1 MEVVLAMS
9 ELRAWHSVS
18 AGVVERELET
28 SASSGLTSK
37 EARARR
43 GAYGPTQIRAGR
55 RQSPL
60 VILLNQF
67 QDFMVLVLLGATAVS
82 AFLGEYRDVVAILAI
97 VVLNAVLGFVQ
108 EFRAEKALEALRKLS
123 APKATVLRDG
133 RATQIDAVDV
143 VPGDVIILNPG
154 DRIPADARLA
164 ESHGVE
170 VDESV
175 LTGESRPVKKD
186 ASCIVRQSA
195 PVVEHR
201 NMLHAGTVVTRG
213 RAIGLV
219 VATGMETEM
228 GRIAGMIEDVSDGDT
243 PLQRRLSH
251 LGRWLV
257 AGCLFLCALVAG
269 LGVARGEPIE
279 LMFLAGVSLAV
290 AAIPEGLPA
299 IVTVSLALGVQR
311 MSARKAIVRK
321 LSAVETLGCAT
332 VICADKTGTL
342 TQNQMT
348 VVEIDLIGRNIQVTG
363 SGYSPEGEFL
373 EGGETV
379 DPLDDGI
386 LEDLLLC
393 AALCNDASLVRQS
406 AEERTAGS
414 MGRGRGRGYGY
425 APGRSWDVVGDPTEG
440 ALLAMAYKGGREIM
454 QKVRSFTRV
463 AEIPFEPERRMMAVA
478 CSGPSGVFTFVKGAP
493 QVVLELCEGR
503 YVGGHVEGG
512 IVLRDRRFDGAVLA
526 RNSSMASKSMRVLA
540 MASAPGNLIEQIR
553 VGQSHALSGLTFL
566 GMVGMVDPPRPEAA
580 RSVALAKKAGIATL
594 MITGDHAATAESIA
608 KQVGIMESGRRIL
621 TGEELDAMSDRQL
634 EEVISEVAVF
644 ARVAPAHKLRVVRAL
659 RAQGHVVAVT
669 GDGVNDAPAI
679 READIG
685 IAMGKNGTDVAR
697 EASSMVLSDDNYA
710 TIIAA
715 IEEGRSIYDNIRK
728 FIRYLLACNVGEVL
742 TMLLAVAGG
751 LPLPLTP
758 IQILWM
764 NLMTDGLPAMALAA
778 DPTDPNTMQRAPR
791 CPSESLFAHG
801 LGLKVLADGVFIS
814 ICTIAC
820 YISAGAFLGHDLD
833 TARTMAFSTLVMSQL
848 VYVFRCR
855 VEERSALESGRRPSN
870 RFLLGAVGIS
880 VVLQVLGVH
889 HHVGRAF
896 LGTCELSVVDWVLV
910 LFLSGWSTFLAS
922 AVRAVQRAIRRRCT
936 VFRVNKA
943 GQGT

>member
-1 MEVVLAMS
+1 MS
-9 ELRAWHSVS
+9 DLRAWHSVS
-18 AGVVERELET
+18 AGVVERELGT
-28 SASSGLTSK
+28 SASSGLTLG
-37 EARARR
+37 EARSRR
-43 GAYGPTQIRAGR
+43 SSYGPNLIRPGR

-60 VILLNQF
+60 IILLSQF

-97 VVLNAVLGFVQ
+97 VILNAILGFVQ
-108 EFRAEKALEALRKLS
+108 EFRAERALEALRRLS
-123 APKATVLRDG
+123 APRATVLRDG
-133 RATQIDAVDV
+133 RAEQVDAVDL
-143 VPGDVIILNPG
+143 VPGDVIILSPG
-154 DRIPADARLA
+154 DRIPADARLV
-164 ESHGVE
+164 ECHGLE

-175 LTGESRPVKKD
+175 LTGESKPVRKD
-186 ASCIVRQSA
+186 ASDIVRQSA
-195 PVVEHR
+195 PVVEHK

-213 RAIGLV
+213 RAVGLV

-228 GRIAGMIEDVSDGDT
+228 GRIAGMIGDVTDGDT
-243 PLQRRLSH
+243 PLQRRLSQ

-257 AGCLFLCALVAG
+257 AGCLMLCALVAG
-269 LGVARGEPIE
+269 LGVARGESVE

-363 SGYSPEGEFL
+363 SGYSPEGEFS
-373 EGGETV
+373 EGGEPV
-379 DPLDDGI
+379 YSAADRI
-386 LEDLLLC
+386 LQDLLVC
-393 AALCNDASLVRQS
+393 AGLCNDASLVRQS
-406 AEERTAGS
+406 AEERATGGP
-414 MGRGRGRGYGY
+414 GRGRAWQSARARG
-425 APGRSWDVVGDPTEG
+425 WDVVGDPTEG
-440 ALLAMAYKGGREIM
+440 ALLAMAYKGGREII
-454 QKVRSFTRV
+454 QKVRSFMRI
-463 AEIPFEPERRMMAVA
+463 AEVPFEPERRMMAVA

-493 QVVLELCEGR
+493 QVVLELCENR
-503 YVGGHVEGG
+503 YLGGHPEGG
-512 IVLRDRRFDGAVLA
+512 TAPRDRRFDGAVLA
-526 RNSSMASKSMRVLA
+526 RNSAMASQSMRVLA
-540 MASAPGNLIEQIR
+540 MACAPGNLIDR
-553 VGQSHALSGLTFL
+553 VRSGQARDLPGLTFL
-566 GMVGMVDPPRPEAA
+566 GMVGMMDPPRPEVG
-580 RSVALAKKAGIATL
+580 RSVALAKQAGIATL
-594 MITGDHAATAESIA
+594 MITGDHAATAEAIA
-608 KQVGIMESGRRIL
+608 KQVGIMGHGRRII
-621 TGEELDAMSDRQL
+621 TGEELDAMGDRQF
-634 EEVISEVAVF
+634 EEAVSEVAVF
-644 ARVAPAHKLRVVRAL
+644 ARVAPAHKLRIVRAL

-685 IAMGKNGTDVAR
+685 IAMGRMGTDVAR

-742 TMLLAVAGG
+742 TMLLAVAAG

-791 CPSESLFAHG
+791 NPKEGIFSRG
-801 LGLKVLADGVFIS
+801 LGLKMAADGVFIS
-814 ICTIAC
+814 LCTIAC
-820 YISAGAFLGHDLD
+820 YILAGVLFGHDLE
-833 TARTMAFSTLVMSQL
+833 TARTMAFCTLVMSQL

-855 VEERSALESGRRPSN
+855 VEGRVSSGTGDSSRN
-870 RFLLGAVGIS
+870 TFLFAAVGLS
-880 VVLQVLGVH
+880 VGLQIFGVH
-889 HHVGRAF
+889 HDLGRAF
-896 LGTCELSVVDWVLV
+896 LGTRTLSLLDWALV

-922 AVRAVQRAIRRRCT
+922 AARAAKRALERRFT
-936 VFRVNKA
+936 AFRVRKA
-943 GQGT
+943 GETR